1 MKNQLKLTVL
11 FTLIITLKL
20 ATQDIITK
28 KNGDDVK
35 SKVIEITFTEIK
47 YKRFDNLEGPI
58 FTLPKS
64 EILIIRYENGSKDI
78 FNQEKSDSQQ
88 NSLASSTQN
97 STNKETVTAPSVSQ
111 NASSQEVASS
121 TQTITLDDYNLGKI
135 DAKRYYRGYKPAG
148 TGTLATGLVAGSI
161 LSLIPALLT
170 TSTSPEDGNLNYPDY
185 KKMNNIDYRNGYTQE
200 AFRIKKSKVWN
211 NWAIGLGINV
221 VAYFIYT
228 RL

>member
-20 ATQDIITK
+20 AAQDIITK

-135 DAKRYYRGYKPAG
+135 DAKRYYRGYTPAG

-200 AFRIKKSKVWN
+200 AFRIKKSNVWN